1 MSNKRYTIREIA
13 RLAGVS
19 TGTVDR
25 VIHNRGEVSEESRL
39 RVEETLKKFE
49 YKPSLTV
56 SSLSTKK
63 NLTLTAVLPMAQ
75 DGYWASMKQGIK
87 HAEYEFAHVKMK
99 IRFLHYNQFDLYSYR
114 DICKKA
120 LDTPCD
126 AMLIGPTFI
135 DETLHFAYELE
146 SRNIPYVYVDEYIHD
161 TNPLAFF
168 GSDSEKMGY
177 VQAKLLLTG
186 IPAGSEIMMLRARRI
201 GDNVSTNGGIRRQ
214 SFQKYI
220 QEKGIDVSTFD
231 ALYDVSSPDSNRAA
245 FDRIFRE
252 HPGVRGI
259 AAFNSRAYIMA
270 NYLKS
275 RKIRDIRMVGYGLI
289 EPNIK
294 ALREDYLTYLLSERP
309 DRQGYLGVKCIL
321 EYHLFGKRGNVINN
335 TPVDILIDGNVDD
348 YLNNIDQ

>member
-25 VIHNRGEVSEESRL
+25 VIHNRGEVSENSRI
-39 RVEETLKKFE
+39 RVEQTLKRFE

-56 SSLSTKK
+56 SSLSTRK
-63 NLTLTAVLPMAQ
+63 NLTITAVLPMAQ
-75 DGYWASMKQGIK
+75 NGYWASMKQGIK
-87 HAEYEFAHVKMK
+87 HALYEFSHVKMK
-99 IRFLHYNQFDLYSYR
+99 IKFLHYDQFDLYSFR

-120 LDTPCD
+120 LGTPCD

-135 DETLHFAYELE
+135 DETLLFTDELDT
-146 SRNIPYVYVDEYIHD
+146 RGVPYVYVDEYIHHS
-161 TNPLAFF
+161 NPLAFF
-168 GSDSEKMGY
+168 GSNSEKMGY
-177 VQAKLLLTG
+177 IQAKLLLTG
-186 IPAGSEIMMLRARRI
+186 IPAGSEVMMLRARRI
-201 GDNVSTNGGIRRQ
+201 GDNVSTNGGIRRK

-220 QEKGIDVSTFD
+220 QEKAIDVSTFD
-231 ALYDVSSPDSNRAA
+231 AVYDVFSPDANHDA

-252 HPGVRGI
+252 HPDIRGI

-270 NYLKS
+270 NYLKAN
-275 RKIRDIRMVGYGLI
+275 KIRDIRMVGYGLI

-309 DRQGYLGVKCIL
+309 DRQGYLGIKCIL
-321 EYHLFGKRGNVINN
+321 EFLLFGKRGTVVNN
-335 TPVDILIDGNVDD
+335 TPVDILIDGNVDE
-348 YLNNIDQ
+348 YLNNIG